1 MPRLSAL
8 LSTGNDALSISV
20 NKTNGKCTL
29 IVADGHE
36 ANIAGPIL
44 KLLGFDMYPDWLASG
59 SYTGANPVDFTVKAL
74 FIYLKQVNSSGNLL
88 NGSISNIIGSIPV
101 SKTTF
106 GDFDT
111 VTFPSPMYRKLQSGT
126 IDQLEIEVRDAD
138 NNSIDNHGLPIF
150 IEFDIK

>member
-1 MPRLSAL
+1 M
-8 LSTGNDALSISV
+8 
-20 NKTNGKCTL
+20 

-36 ANIAGPIL
+36 VNIAGHIL
-44 KLLGFDMYPDWLASG
+44 RLLGFDLYPDWLCSG
-59 SYTGANPVDFTVKAL
+59 SYTSDNPVDFSTKAL
-74 FIYLKQVNSSGNLL
+74 FIYLKQVNSSGNIL
-88 NGSISNIIGSIPV
+88 NGNISNIIGTIPV

-138 NNSIDNHGLPIF
+138 NNSIDNHACQYLLNLI
-150 IEFDIK
+150 